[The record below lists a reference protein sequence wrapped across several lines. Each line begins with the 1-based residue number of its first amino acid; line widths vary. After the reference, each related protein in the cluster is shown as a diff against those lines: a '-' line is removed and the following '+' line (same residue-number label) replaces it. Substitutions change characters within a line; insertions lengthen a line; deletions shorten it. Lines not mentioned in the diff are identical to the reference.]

1 MSTIKL
7 KRSETAATAPA
18 SLQYGEVAI
27 NVTDKKIYIGNS
39 SGATTLIVDGNA
51 VGGGSTT
58 TEQIQDAAA
67 SLFTSGT
74 HTGISVSYPDTNN
87 AINLT
92 NTGVLSFNTRTGAI
106 SLTSSDVTT
115 ALGFTPISGVSTETI
130 QDAAASLFT
139 SGTHTG
145 ILVSYPDTN
154 NAINLSIDSSVVT
167 LTGTQTLTNKTLTSP
182 TFTTPSLGTPQS
194 GTLTSCTGLP
204 ISTGVSGL
212 GTGVATFLATPSSAN
227 LAATVTDETGSGA
240 LVFGTSP
247 SITTSIT
254 TGSSSFDVF
263 DTTATTINAFGAA
276 TTLTL
281 GQDGASGTTTTN
293 INVKAGG
300 TSTVNIATGAA
311 GNRTIN
317 IANNAIGRRTVNLL
331 QHNSFDQDYTS
342 IPYTIAVKI
351 ADSVDT
357 NTTFGDIY
365 IGANATGVA
374 ATDINYITIGTAG
387 LSTTSLFG
395 NFSIFNDTGFYV
407 YSSTDITRDGIAM
420 YPRSS
425 GSSSY
430 IVSITPASLTAS
442 RTFTLP
448 NVSGTA
454 ITTGDTGTVTN
465 TMLAGSIANN
475 KLANSAITINSS
487 STSLGG
493 SVALYLGT
501 TTLQTSS
508 ANQAVTGITSI
519 TFSDSTVQTT
529 ASTGGSAQDFLLFAM
544 GVI

>member
-1 MSTIKL
+1 M
-7 KRSETAATAPA
+7 
-18 SLQYGEVAI
+18 
-27 NVTDKKIYIGNS
+27 
-39 SGATTLIVDGNA
+39 
-51 VGGGSTT
+51 
-58 TEQIQDAAA
+58 
-67 SLFTSGT
+67 
-74 HTGISVSYPDTNN
+74 
-87 AINLT
+87 
-92 NTGVLSFNTRTGAI
+92 
-106 SLTSSDVTT
+106 
-115 ALGFTPISGVSTETI
+115 
-130 QDAAASLFT
+130 
-139 SGTHTG
+139 
-145 ILVSYPDTN
+145 
-154 NAINLSIDSSVVT
+154 
-167 LTGTQTLTNKTLTSP
+167 
-182 TFTTPSLGTPQS
+182 
-194 GTLTSCTGLP
+194 
-204 ISTGVSGL
+204 

-227 LAATVTDETGSGA
+227 LAAAVTDETGTGSLVFSASPTLTTPTLGVASATSVNKVTITAPATGSTLTIADGKTLTASNTLTFTGTDASSVAFGTGGTVAYTGGKLSQFAATTSAELAGVISDETGSGA